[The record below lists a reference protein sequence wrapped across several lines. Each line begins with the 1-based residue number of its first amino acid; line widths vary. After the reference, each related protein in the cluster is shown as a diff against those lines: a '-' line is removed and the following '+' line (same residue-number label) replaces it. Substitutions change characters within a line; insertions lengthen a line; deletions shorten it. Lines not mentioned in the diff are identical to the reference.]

1 MCSACQG
8 DYEDPN
14 ETQDET
20 EDTVQPEVMTTELA
34 KQRNLSVY
42 TFSRHSEGTRAAFA
56 AGRRA
61 QGLEVFVYDEP
72 FQAAGLTFKFL
83 CVAVGPRRNAG
94 ETARTVKKFSKS

>member
-1 MCSACQG
+1 MCSACRG

-34 KQRNLSVY
+34 KQRNLSVS
-42 TFSRHSEGTRAAFA
+42 TFPDSAPGQRALFA
-56 AGRRA
+56 ASRRA

-83 CVAVGPRRNAG
+83 CVAVGPRKNAG
-94 ETARTVKKFSKS
+94 ETARTVKRLKGS

>member
-42 TFSRHSEGTRAAFA
+42 TFPARTPGSRTAFA
-56 AGRRA
+56 AAKRA
-61 QGLEVFVYDEP
+61 QGLKVFEYDEP
-72 FQAAGLTFKFL
+72 FQAAGLVVL
-83 CVAVGPRRNAG
+83 
-94 ETARTVKKFSKS
+94 